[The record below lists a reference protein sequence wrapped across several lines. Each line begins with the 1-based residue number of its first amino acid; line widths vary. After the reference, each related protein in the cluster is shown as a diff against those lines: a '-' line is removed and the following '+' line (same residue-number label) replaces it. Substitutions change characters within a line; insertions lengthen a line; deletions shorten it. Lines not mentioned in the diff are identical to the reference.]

1 MHAYHYI
8 NEDFKYGVQP
18 LELDYQPDHCDHDD
32 KSSFSTQRLLIHID
46 FALFV
51 RNKYYVI
58 DVSKGRN
65 TKSTPVYQCEDVEPV
80 KEATRKLNVSCVE
93 TMHSNVKFVLYHT
106 LRSAFRIEEG
116 SQDAI
121 VEEIMDAV
129 SNIIGN
135 SGSKKGS
142 NIMLGLRVVMRRDR
156 ILWRCERC
164 TKEFLIRKMMKRVK
178 VVADDNGKECDGDEG
193 EGRERKRRCVVRE
206 SEVCPICM
214 EEFVV
219 GSEDVTCMPCSHVFH
234 ETCIG
239 VWLDGDKPN
248 CPVCRFEMPVVE

>member
-1 MHAYHYI
+1 MHAYHCI
-8 NEDFKYGVQP
+8 NEDFKYGVLP
-18 LELDYQPDHCDHDD
+18 LVLDYQPDHRDHDD
-32 KSSFSTQRLLIHID
+32 KSSFSSQRLLIHID

-58 DVSKGRN
+58 DVSKGGN
-65 TKSTPVYQCEDVEPV
+65 TKSTPVYQCEDAEPV
-80 KEATRKLNVSCVE
+80 KEATLKLNVSCVE

-121 VEEIMDAV
+121 VEEIIDAV

-142 NIMLGLRVVMRRDR
+142 NIMLGLRVVMRRD
-156 ILWRCERC
+156 L
-164 TKEFLIRKMMKRVK
+164 
-178 VVADDNGKECDGDEG
+178 
-193 EGRERKRRCVVRE
+193 RE

-248 CPVCRFEMPVVE
+248 CPVCRFEMPVVDE